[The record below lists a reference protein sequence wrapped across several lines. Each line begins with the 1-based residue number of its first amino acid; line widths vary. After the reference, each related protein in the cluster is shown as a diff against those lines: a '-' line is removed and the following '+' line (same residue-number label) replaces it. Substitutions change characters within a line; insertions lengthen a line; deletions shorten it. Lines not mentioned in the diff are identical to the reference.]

1 MKQDPDS
8 LYAPSEKL
16 RSAEKVIINLKYLH
30 FLNSL
35 EFDQLNLI
43 FTNFS
48 RKGAPDILCL
58 IH

>member
-8 LYAPSEKL
+8 LYAP
-16 RSAEKVIINLKYLH
+16 AEVSRVVIINLKYLL
-30 FLNSL
+30 FFFFKLI